1 MYSGVIGHDR
11 VTGVLERELRQPN
24 HAYLLVGP
32 AGVGKATVAKKFAAS
47 LLCPTSGVHLGECR
61 SCRRIDSGN
70 HPDLAVIEPDGA
82 SLGVDQI
89 RGAVMS
95 SNMAPIEGDR
105 KVFLIDEAGRMTEG
119 AANALLKTL
128 EEPSSSTIFI
138 LVAES
143 EEEFPPTVA
152 SRCRVIQFSRV
163 PLAQLV
169 QGIVDTGISLNDA
182 EEAARIAGGRPGM
195 ALVIGTGSSLSA
207 FRRFWLDLPQKISSE
222 PGIGFHLANLA
233 VDATNPLVEAI
244 EYRHARQGA
253 DTKAEKERQQREVKR
268 ARQDLLVNGL
278 EILAGFYAD
287 AVAAQFGGVVRNPD
301 LDPMDFVVV
310 TKSQATRNAE
320 LALDAGLALRRNQRP
335 ALVLANLM
343 VKLAS

>member
-1 MYSGVIGHDR
+1 
-11 VTGVLERELRQPN
+11 
-24 HAYLLVGP
+24 
-32 AGVGKATVAKKFAAS
+32 
-47 LLCPTSGVHLGECR
+47 
-61 SCRRIDSGN
+61 
-70 HPDLAVIEPDGA
+70 
-82 SLGVDQI
+82 
-89 RGAVMS
+89 
-95 SNMAPIEGDR
+95 
-105 KVFLIDEAGRMTEG
+105 
-119 AANALLKTL
+119 
-128 EEPSSSTIFI
+128 
-138 LVAES
+138 
-143 EEEFPPTVA
+143 
-152 SRCRVIQFSRV
+152 
-163 PLAQLV
+163 
-169 QGIVDTGISLNDA
+169 
-182 EEAARIAGGRPGM
+182 M